1 MSKRGSRTRAAAL
14 SLLAVAALVL
24 SACGPDED
32 EAPDAAA
39 PSAAGSTTADPHA
52 GQTAHSDDHAGVEP
66 VKPRPLRPGERR
78 MKLTMPTAYTP
89 SAPTGVG
96 TDDYR
101 CFLLDPHLAKDTY
114 LTGTH
119 VLPGNPDVVHHVILF
134 RVPPDQVAEAKEIDA
149 DEPRARAGPASA
161 APASTTSS
169 RSTTRR
175 GWAPGPRGQGVGAC
189 SPASA
194 SSWPRAPRS

>member
-14 SLLAVAALVL
+14 SLVAVAALVL

-66 VKPRPLRPGERR
+66 VKPRPLRPGETR
-78 MKLTMPTAYTP
+78 MKLTMPTEYTP
-89 SAPTGVG
+89 SAPTGGG

-101 CFLLDPHLAKDTY
+101 CFLLDPHLAKDTFV
-114 LTGTH
+114 TG
-119 VLPGNPDVVHHVILF
+119 VDVRPGNPEVVHHVILYA
-134 RVPPDQVAEAKEIDA
+134 VPPEHVAEAKKVTPTGA
-149 DEPRARAGPASA
+149 ARAGPASA
-161 APASTTSS
+161 APAWAAAAPA
-169 RSTTRR
+169 STTRP
-175 GWAPGPRGQGVGAC
+175 GSAPGRPEAVSR
-189 SPASA
+189 
-194 SSWPRAPRS
+194 